1 MSSLKTQFITHNP
14 FSTCLEIPPLWRVE
28 DGPFTGFGI
37 RGQGAAEGGWQWT
50 WQPKG
55 EATLHGRSVL
65 LCAIV
70 GGGLASTPHKSI
82 KGLEIYF
89 PPV

>member
-37 RGQGAAEGGWQWT
+37 RGQEAAEGGWQWT
-50 WQPKG
+50 WQR
-55 EATLHGRSVL
+55 RS
-65 LCAIV
+65 
-70 GGGLASTPHKSI
+70 
-82 KGLEIYF
+82 
-89 PPV
+89 

>member
-50 WQPKG
+50 WQRRSRG
-55 EATLHGRSVL
+55 ETTLRGSLVPQ
-65 LCAIV
+65 CAVVVVVWHQIR
-70 GGGLASTPHKSI
+70 TN
-82 KGLEIYF
+82 
-89 PPV
+89 